1 LRPIRK
7 EAARTEVARR
17 GRKDRLKFPVKFMPP
32 IVWLVRTLVGAYPR
46 WIGSA
51 PSANQRIYFA
61 NHTSHMDTVV
71 LWAAL
76 PGSLRANT
84 RPVAAKDYWGGG
96 GLRMQIARDELNV
109 VMIDRAREDPD
120 ADPLDPLRDA
130 LGHGFSLI
138 IFPEGTRAAQP
149 LPGPFKSGLYRLAT
163 EFPQVELIPVYL
175 ENLHRSMPKGALLPV
190 PIICTVRFGAP
201 IALREGESKERFL
214 ERVAKVQWGLMI
226 SVFCVSH
233 APAIAELE
241 IPGYEGRSAL
251 LLLYF
256 LLVLQLSE
264 LLAVIASAAVG
275 RTPLRSNP
283 NKSREGVLIG
293 GLGATLLGTALWW
306 MTPFA
311 WWQAALMPAAIVMAG
326 FMGGLVLASV
336 KRSLG
341 AREWYE
347 GVQLSRGVL
356 DRLDA
361 LSFAAPVFFHL
372 TWYLFAA

>member
-1 LRPIRK
+1 M
-7 EAARTEVARR
+7 
-17 GRKDRLKFPVKFMPP
+17 KFPVKFMPP

-96 GLRMQIARDELNV
+96 GLRTQIARDELNV
-109 VMIDRAREDPD
+109 VMIDRARDDPD

-130 LGHGFSLI
+130 LEHGFSLI

-163 EFPQVELIPVYL
+163 EFPHVELIPVYL

-201 IALREGESKERFL
+201 IALREGESKEQFL
-214 ERVAKVQWGLMI
+214 ERA
-226 SVFCVSH
+226 
-233 APAIAELE
+233 
-241 IPGYEGRSAL
+241 RD
-251 LLLYF
+251 
-256 LLVLQLSE
+256 
-264 LLAVIASAAVG
+264 AVIA
-275 RTPLRSNP
+275 
-283 NKSREGVLIG
+283 
-293 GLGATLLGTALWW
+293 
-306 MTPFA
+306 
-311 WWQAALMPAAIVMAG
+311 
-326 FMGGLVLASV
+326 LA
-336 KRSLG
+336 
-341 AREWYE
+341 
-347 GVQLSRGVL
+347 Q
-356 DRLDA
+356 
-361 LSFAAPVFFHL
+361 
-372 TWYLFAA
+372 

>member
-1 LRPIRK
+1 MELTLH
-7 EAARTEVARR
+7 ETFFAVLAGLVLLFATATVLGGWLQARTA
-17 GRKDRLKFPVKFMPP
+17 DAVK
-32 IVWLVRTLVGAYPR
+32 LA
-46 WIGSA
+46 WIGQLNA
-51 PSANQRIYFA
+51 RIRASWAIVLLFA
-61 NHTSHMDTVV
+61 IAF
-71 LWAAL
+71 AA
-76 PGSLRANT
+76 
-84 RPVAAKDYWGGG
+84 GGG
-96 GLRMQIARDELNV
+96 ALVLIFAVASFFALREFVALTPIKPSDHWALVLAFYV
-109 VMIDRAREDPD
+109 VI
-120 ADPLDPLRDA
+120 PLQYA
-130 LGHGFSLI
+130 LVYTGWHGMY
-138 IFPEGTRAAQP
+138 A
-149 LPGPFKSGLYRLAT
+149 
-163 EFPQVELIPVYL
+163 VLIPVYVFL
-175 ENLHRSMPKGALLPV
+175 LLPV
-190 PIICTVRFGAP
+190 VM
-201 IALREGESKERFL
+201 ALKQDTERYL

-233 APAIAELE
+233 APAIAELR

-264 LLAVIASAAVG
+264 LLAVIASAAIG

-283 NKSREGVLIG
+283 NKSREGVLLG
-293 GLGATLLGTALWW
+293 GLGAALLGTALWW

-311 WWQAALMPAAIVMAG
+311 WWQATLMSAAIVVAG

-336 KRSLG
+336 KRSFG

-372 TWYLFAA
+372 TWYFFAF

>member
-1 LRPIRK
+1 
-7 EAARTEVARR
+7 
-17 GRKDRLKFPVKFMPP
+17 MPP

-76 PGSLRANT
+76 PASLRANT

-96 GLRMQIARDELNV
+96 GLRTQIARDELNV
-109 VMIDRAREDPD
+109 VMIDRARDDPE

-130 LGHGFSLI
+130 LEHGFSLI

-175 ENLHRSMPKGALLPV
+175 ENLHRSMPKGALVPV

-214 ERVAKVQWGLMI
+214 ERA
-226 SVFCVSH
+226 
-233 APAIAELE
+233 
-241 IPGYEGRSAL
+241 RD
-251 LLLYF
+251 
-256 LLVLQLSE
+256 
-264 LLAVIASAAVG
+264 AVIA
-275 RTPLRSNP
+275 
-283 NKSREGVLIG
+283 
-293 GLGATLLGTALWW
+293 
-306 MTPFA
+306 
-311 WWQAALMPAAIVMAG
+311 
-326 FMGGLVLASV
+326 LA
-336 KRSLG
+336 
-341 AREWYE
+341 
-347 GVQLSRGVL
+347 Q
-356 DRLDA
+356 
-361 LSFAAPVFFHL
+361 
-372 TWYLFAA
+372 

>member
-1 LRPIRK
+1 
-7 EAARTEVARR
+7 
-17 GRKDRLKFPVKFMPP
+17 MPP

-96 GLRMQIARDELNV
+96 GLRTQIARDELNV
-109 VMIDRAREDPD
+109 VMIDRAREDPE

-130 LGHGFSLI
+130 LEHGFSLI

-201 IALREGESKERFL
+201 IALREGESKEQFL
-214 ERVAKVQWGLMI
+214 ERA
-226 SVFCVSH
+226 
-233 APAIAELE
+233 
-241 IPGYEGRSAL
+241 RD
-251 LLLYF
+251 
-256 LLVLQLSE
+256 
-264 LLAVIASAAVG
+264 AVIA
-275 RTPLRSNP
+275 
-283 NKSREGVLIG
+283 
-293 GLGATLLGTALWW
+293 
-306 MTPFA
+306 
-311 WWQAALMPAAIVMAG
+311 
-326 FMGGLVLASV
+326 LA
-336 KRSLG
+336 
-341 AREWYE
+341 
-347 GVQLSRGVL
+347 Q
-356 DRLDA
+356 
-361 LSFAAPVFFHL
+361 
-372 TWYLFAA
+372 